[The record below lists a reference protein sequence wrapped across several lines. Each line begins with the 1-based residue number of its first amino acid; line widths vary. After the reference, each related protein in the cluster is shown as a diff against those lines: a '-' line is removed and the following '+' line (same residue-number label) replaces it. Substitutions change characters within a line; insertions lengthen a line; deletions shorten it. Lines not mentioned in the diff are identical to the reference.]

1 MQSTDAALRRRFEE
15 LADRADTRQ
24 CLVFSDFL
32 NLAEQSIL
40 KETALPCPV
49 CLWGGYAAAER
60 KVAVFVFGT
69 LDTETAADKAPFV
82 LLKVAPAAQKF
93 ADTLRHRD
101 FLGSILGLG
110 LRREM
115 LGDIVITDNCGYV
128 FCMESVADF
137 ITDNLQKVRHT
148 TVRCSQA
155 NTLPET
161 LTAEPEA
168 QSVIVASERLD
179 ALLAAVFRLSRSEAQ
194 KLIAAERVFLDS
206 RVCTKAELSP
216 KEGCIISA
224 RGFGRFRYGGMERET
239 KKGKLRVIV
248 QIYK

>member
-1 MQSTDAALRRRFEE
+1 MQDTDAALRRRFEE
-15 LADRADTRQ
+15 LADRSDTRQ

-60 KVAVFVFGT
+60 KVAVFGT
-69 LDTETAADKAPFV
+69 LDTETAADKTPFV

-93 ADTLRHRD
+93 ADMLSHRD

-115 LGDIVITDNCGYV
+115 LGDIVIADNCGYI

-137 ITDNLQKVRHT
+137 IMDNLQKVRHT
-148 TVRCSQA
+148 TVRCSRTD
-155 NTLPET
+155 TLPET

-168 QSVIVASERLD
+168 ESVVVASERLD
-179 ALLAAVFRLSRSEAQ
+179 ALLAAVFRLSRNEAQ

-206 RVCTKAELSP
+206 RVCTKAEFSP
-216 KEGCIISA
+216 KEGCIISV
-224 RGFGRFRYGGMERET
+224 RGFGRFLYGGIDRET
-239 KKGKLRVIV
+239 KKGKLRVTV